1 MPEVVIPEVTS
12 KRSPVPENSLAQ
24 GALFLQPLRLFAGTV
39 LSVLK
44 SLHSLHS
51 LHGSLASLPVSL
63 LEPRHSPLLLLL
75 VVKVLPA
82 ENISLKYLVSL
93 LKNISTCPAP
103 ARHH

>member
-39 LSVLK
+39 LPVLQ
-44 SLHSLHS
+44 S